1 MVFSK
6 SSGCHR
12 LERPR
17 QGALSALSSSPHLLP
32 LCLLSPSDF
41 SSQSIVAR
49 AGQIHGEVAFNLI
62 RDWFSRQL
70 ICVAASIRVPP
81 ALVTLFVWRGSL
93 GGAGGAG
100 RGAGLSAAALGA
112 TSDLLRAIDRRA
124 AARGGQPRGAGGA
137 RASGPHQRSL
147 NGCDLRGEPRDG
159 SRG

>member
-93 GGAGGAG
+93 GGPGVPGGGPGSAPQPLEPLQTCCVPSI
-100 RGAGLSAAALGA
+100 AGLQRAEASPAAQEGREPAAL
-112 TSDLLRAIDRRA
+112 I
-124 AARGGQPRGAGGA
+124 RGV
-137 RASGPHQRSL
+137 
-147 NGCDLRGEPRDG
+147 
-159 SRG
+159 